1 MASYNSTDA
10 DIESL
15 ASGETYFFSTSEQGI
30 QFLVFDCDKTE
41 FLVPGELIR
50 KKALTSTEKAQRDVI
65 LSYKNP
71 NCSTINSDQYFSIFG
86 SNHTEFLSNIHS
98 ILVLLPCHR
107 HDQVTFFISK
117 RFANTPVHISQNESL
132 LESPAPFYCRSLLK
146 PVTLDNI
153 IYVKQEMSE
162 NLNFCHDNED
172 AESMTKT
179 EHFNNS
185 QGHAHYLHVVKCK
198 TNIVK
203 FAYHK
208 SYQSSQILHIECLST
223 DTIGQILQTYLKRI
237 SKDLPEFRGKNIDDL
252 SVTDD
257 SGKRVDSNLQAVI
270 CLLYN
275 DKPLLRRSQLS
286 HSYPSF
292 LVHLTPKVHSYLP
305 IRVRIHGEERG
316 HMHPFTVFIETNFS
330 TDQLQNEISK
340 HCHWSPKSFQV
351 CLPNTHKSIPVV
363 DSLRELD
370 FQLNSKSI
378 LSVHRIK
385 KLKLSIECS
394 LPHWSNFVVEEFPMC
409 SVEELKNKI
418 SKRHSILPKQF
429 DLVYKNRLLDDN
441 ILLESIIEQNA
452 SLKLKI
458 NENRIIFKL
467 YLHKGLPNRSNID
480 MFKNFVHVKV
490 DEPEEEEL
498 GDITRSFAQ
507 KLQLQESDL
516 HITQQGFY
524 LDKNQKYSDCN
535 VYDGSILCI
544 CCCENSIRENKPQ
557 HTLPIFQAHPSGFFE
572 KVTEDSVT
580 AMAIKLR
587 QLQLQQEKKR
597 EPKLHIISKRGHN
610 QKLFNRMI
618 SVPSK
623 SPKDSLAFGV
633 GYKSD
638 TDLIRH
644 SKTSFP
650 CHSPSDSQ
658 IGAHTTSTNN
668 ASFPS
673 SPKSAL
679 NISTQAISSNQ
690 GTHQIVMSPPSNTV
704 ATVTNHGRQ
713 LNLPGSTGFQMT
725 FWSQN
730 GGNIPNMANI
740 FGTPKVPHISNS
752 ASPDRDPF
760 DKLFLP
766 LSKEIVSNWKNVARH
781 LDIVES
787 NINIIDHNHSQ
798 VEEKAYRMLQKW
810 KEINGCDVKKEVL
823 IKALEECELKRV
835 AELVE
840 AWITSAAVQDENVS
854 DLDIDCIGSSDGELE
869 L

>member
-1 MASYNSTDA
+1 M
-10 DIESL
+10 
-15 ASGETYFFSTSEQGI
+15 FSTSERGI

-71 NCSTINSDQYFSIFG
+71 NCTTINSDQYDSIFG
-86 SNHTEFLSNIHS
+86 SNHKEFLSNIHS
-98 ILVLLPCHR
+98 ILVLLPCDR
-107 HDQVTFFISK
+107 HNQVTFFISK
-117 RFANTPVHISQNESL
+117 CFANTPVHISQNESL
-132 LESPAPFYCRSLLK
+132 LDSPAPFYCRSLLK

-153 IYVKQEMSE
+153 IYVKHEMSK

-172 AESMTKT
+172 AESTTKT

-208 SYQSSQILHIECLST
+208 SYQTSQILHIECLST
-223 DTIGQILQTYLKRI
+223 DTIGQILKTYLKRI

-257 SGKRVDSNLQAVI
+257 SGNRVDSNLQAII

-275 DKPLLRRSQLS
+275 DKPLMRRSQLS

-305 IRVRIHGEERG
+305 IRVRIYGEERG
-316 HMHPFTVFIETNFS
+316 HMHPFTVFIQTNFS

-363 DSLRELD
+363 DSLKELD
-370 FQLNSKSI
+370 FQLNSKSV
-378 LSVHRIK
+378 LSVDRIK

-394 LPHWSNFVVEEFPMC
+394 LPHWSNFVVEEFLMC

-418 SKRHSILPKQF
+418 SKRRSILPKQF

-507 KLQLQESDL
+507 ILQLQESDL
-516 HITQQGFY
+516 HITRQGFY

-544 CCCENSIRENKPQ
+544 CCCENSIRENNSQ
-557 HTLPIFQAHPSGFFE
+557 HTQTIFQADPSGFFE
-572 KVTEDSVT
+572 K
-580 AMAIKLR
+580 
-587 QLQLQQEKKR
+587 
-597 EPKLHIISKRGHN
+597 
-610 QKLFNRMI
+610 
-618 SVPSK
+618 
-623 SPKDSLAFGV
+623 
-633 GYKSD
+633 
-638 TDLIRH
+638 
-644 SKTSFP
+644 
-650 CHSPSDSQ
+650 
-658 IGAHTTSTNN
+658 
-668 ASFPS
+668 
-673 SPKSAL
+673 
-679 NISTQAISSNQ
+679 
-690 GTHQIVMSPPSNTV
+690 
-704 ATVTNHGRQ
+704 
-713 LNLPGSTGFQMT
+713 
-725 FWSQN
+725 
-730 GGNIPNMANI
+730 GNIHIKMIITIRVINLIKKEFIEAIVCMCTCRFNM
-740 FGTPKVPHISNS
+740 G
-752 ASPDRDPF
+752 
-760 DKLFLP
+760 
-766 LSKEIVSNWKNVARH
+766 
-781 LDIVES
+781 
-787 NINIIDHNHSQ
+787 NIIFVIRIIRDKTT
-798 VEEKAYRMLQKW
+798 EKQ
-810 KEINGCDVKKEVL
+810 C
-823 IKALEECELKRV
+823 
-835 AELVE
+835 
-840 AWITSAAVQDENVS
+840 
-854 DLDIDCIGSSDGELE
+854 SSCKTLYK

>member
-1 MASYNSTDA
+1 M
-10 DIESL
+10 
-15 ASGETYFFSTSEQGI
+15 FSTSERGI

-41 FLVPGELIR
+41 FLVPGELKR

-71 NCSTINSDQYFSIFG
+71 NCTTINSDQYVSVFG

-98 ILVLLPCHR
+98 ILVLLPCDR
-107 HDQVTFFISK
+107 HNQVTFFISK

-132 LESPAPFYCRSLLK
+132 LDSPAPFYCKSLLK

-153 IYVKQEMSE
+153 IYVKHEMSE

-172 AESMTKT
+172 AESTAKT

-185 QGHAHYLHVVKCK
+185 QEHAHYLHVVKCK

-223 DTIGQILQTYLKRI
+223 DTIGQILKTYLKRI

-257 SGKRVDSNLQAVI
+257 SGNRVDSNLQAII

-275 DKPLLRRSQLS
+275 DKPLMRRSQLS

-316 HMHPFTVFIETNFS
+316 HMHPFTVFIQTNFS

-363 DSLRELD
+363 DSLKELD
-370 FQLNSKSI
+370 FQLNSKSV
-378 LSVHRIK
+378 LSVDRIK

-418 SKRHSILPKQF
+418 SKRRSILPKQF

-441 ILLESIIEQNA
+441 ILLESIIEQKA

-490 DEPEEEEL
+490 DEPEKEEL

-507 KLQLQESDL
+507 ILQLQESDL
-516 HITQQGFY
+516 HITRQGFY

-544 CCCENSIRENKPQ
+544 CCCENSIRENNSQ
-557 HTLPIFQAHPSGFFE
+557 HMQTIFQADPSGFFE
-572 KVTEDSVT
+572 K
-580 AMAIKLR
+580 
-587 QLQLQQEKKR
+587 
-597 EPKLHIISKRGHN
+597 
-610 QKLFNRMI
+610 
-618 SVPSK
+618 
-623 SPKDSLAFGV
+623 
-633 GYKSD
+633 
-638 TDLIRH
+638 
-644 SKTSFP
+644 
-650 CHSPSDSQ
+650 
-658 IGAHTTSTNN
+658 
-668 ASFPS
+668 
-673 SPKSAL
+673 
-679 NISTQAISSNQ
+679 
-690 GTHQIVMSPPSNTV
+690 
-704 ATVTNHGRQ
+704 
-713 LNLPGSTGFQMT
+713 
-725 FWSQN
+725 
-730 GGNIPNMANI
+730 GNIHKKMI
-740 FGTPKVPHISNS
+740 ITIRV
-752 ASPDRDPF
+752 
-760 DKLFLP
+760 
-766 LSKEIVSNWKNVARH
+766 
-781 LDIVES
+781 
-787 NINIIDHNHSQ
+787 INLI
-798 VEEKAYRMLQKW
+798 
-810 KEINGCDVKKEVL
+810 KKEFM
-823 IKALEECELKRV
+823 KP
-835 AELVE
+835 
-840 AWITSAAVQDENVS
+840 
-854 DLDIDCIGSSDGELE
+854 
-869 L
+869 